1 MSAARADVGLLA
13 AGVAGLLAAGV
24 AGLLAGVAGLL
35 VAAAVVPT
43 LRARGNTGVANDA
56 EIRG

>member
-1 MSAARADVGLLA
+1 MLA
-13 AGVAGLLAAGV
+13 ADVAGLLAAGV
-24 AGLLAGVAGLL
+24 AGLLLAGVAGLL

>member
-1 MSAARADVGLLA
+1 MSARADVCLL
-13 AGVAGLLAAGV
+13 AGV

-35 VAAAVVPT
+35 AGVACLLVAAAAAPNP